1 MGCCMERQIRTDLAI
16 EAKELWSESAGK
28 TDRLSGVEADEK
40 EIDGFRI
47 TEVKIL
53 DKQGEK
59 ALGKPKGTYFTLE
72 ADPYLKHW
80 ENSFETGC
88 EVLSQL
94 LKKILEIEPR
104 DCVMAAGLG
113 NADITPDV
121 IGPAAVKHVMV
132 TRHLVSQLPEH
143 FANMRPV
150 SAFVPGV
157 LAETG
162 IESGELIRAA
172 AGKAGAK
179 AVIVIDALASRR
191 LSRVCRTIQI
201 SDAGIIPGSGV
212 GNSRIGI
219 NREFLGVPVI
229 AIGIPTVVDA
239 GTLAY
244 DLVSQA
250 GISSLSPEDFSSY
263 GGDMIVTPRD
273 IDKTAADMAK
283 LLGYGINL
291 ALHDNLDIDDITMFL
306 S

>member
-1 MGCCMERQIRTDLAI
+1 MEKQIRTDLAI

-28 TDRLSGVEADEK
+28 TDRLPGVEADEK

-59 ALGKPKGTYFTLE
+59 ALGKPKGTYFALE
-72 ADPYLKHW
+72 ADPYLKKM

-88 EVLSQL
+88 DILSGL
-94 LKKILEIEPR
+94 LKRLLDINPQ

-121 IGPAAVKHVMV
+121 IGPAAVKYIMV

-143 FANMRPV
+143 FGSIRPV

-172 AGKAGAK
+172 AEKAGAK
-179 AVIVIDALASRR
+179 AVMVIDALASRK

-201 SDAGIIPGSGV
+201 SDAGIVPGSGV
-212 GNSRIGI
+212 GNSRTGI
-219 NREFLGVPVI
+219 NREFLGIPVI

-250 GISSLSPEDFSSY
+250 GISSLSPKDFTSY